1 MCLFQIAFK
10 LFVVSYLPFMVYDL
24 REPFNE
30 GRQIGIRI
38 QHLAFKCICHSG
50 HPQGTQAFTD
60 QEFLVSKG
68 KIFIH

>member
-1 MCLFQIAFK
+1 
-10 LFVVSYLPFMVYDL
+10 MVYDL